1 MTQEADRSL
10 QRLHA
15 RIEGRV
21 QGVGFRYFVLTE
33 AQKLGLTGWVAN
45 RVDGQVEVLAE
56 GEHETLEKLLAVL
69 HEGPRGALVMGV
81 RYEWGDASGEFDHFG
96 VDHY

>member
-33 AQKLGLTGWVAN
+33 AQTLGLTGWV
-45 RVDGQVEVLAE
+45 G
-56 GEHETLEKLLAVL
+56 
-69 HEGPRGALVMGV
+69 
-81 RYEWGDASGEFDHFG
+81 
-96 VDHY
+96 